1 MTEENIQKLL
11 NEQTKALITHLDE
24 RVKEVHERLDAQ
36 DERINAI
43 YNLLDA
49 DAARRVKDDEER
61 ATMGR
66 QLARQQT
73 WIEQVATHT
82 GVELAPEQ

>member
-1 MTEENIQKLL
+1 MTEDKIQKLL
-11 NEQTKALITHLDE
+11 NDQTQALITHLDQ
-24 RVKEVHERLDAQ
+24 RMKEMNERLDAQ
-36 DERINAI
+36 DERINAM

-61 ATMGR
+61 ATMSR
-66 QLARQQT
+66 QLVRQQA
-73 WIEQVATHT
+73 WITQLATHT